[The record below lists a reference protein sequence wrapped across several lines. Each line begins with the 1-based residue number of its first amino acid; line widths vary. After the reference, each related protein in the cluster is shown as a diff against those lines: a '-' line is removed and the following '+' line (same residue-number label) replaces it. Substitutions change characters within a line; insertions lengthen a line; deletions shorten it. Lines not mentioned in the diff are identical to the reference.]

1 MGKPKFTKMQQAAI
15 DIKNKNILVSA
26 AAGSGKTAVLVSRII
41 DRVLDKDNPVD
52 IDRILVMTFTRAAAS
67 QMKEKILEAINE
79 ERLKNPHDKNLSRQ
93 YMLVHNAYI
102 MTIDSFCMSVV
113 RSHFEEIGL
122 SPDFRMADDAEI
134 TLIKNDVL
142 SEVLEEC
149 YENGDESFLRMTEI
163 FASNKTDT
171 NIEDLIL
178 NIENYSESY
187 PDPKGWIETCIQ
199 YNDSLINGSDDEPLE
214 NACIEDK
221 YEWILIYLS
230 SVRDELNYLRRILD
244 EAGDICS
251 AEFGPLPYLEAIEN
265 DIEKVD
271 RLLGFSDYND
281 LYLRSIDDEMLK
293 IKSLATYRLPKEE
306 TVTAAEIEARTVL
319 RDQVK
324 AIRDK
329 YKKSFT
335 SIVDTISS
343 MSPDSIDK
351 GMKMMS
357 SPVRELASLSMLFL
371 ERFEE
376 KKRELN
382 VVDFSDIAHMCLD
395 ILKAEDGNTARQY
408 REFFKEIYVDEYQ
421 DSNFVQEEI
430 LNLISNETDTT
441 GNVFMV
447 GDVKQSI
454 YGFRNAKPE
463 IFIDKYDRF
472 EKYSEDSDIQSRDVC
487 VNLSHNFRSR
497 GEVLTS
503 INNIFKKVMTRELGG
518 IEYDEDASLHQ
529 GRQFADVSCD
539 NETEVNLFISGKDTP
554 DKESEALMVAT
565 KIKYLMDNMMVEDSS
580 CEEGRRPLKYSDI
593 VILFRTLKNWDTTF
607 RDILESQGIPV
618 FVTSS
623 VGYFEALEVKTILNF
638 LKIIDNPLQDIP
650 FAQVMMSVIGDF
662 NEEDVALIRAEFKDG
677 YLYEA
682 FMNYFNTHCIEENAT
697 VSKLNEKVIS
707 FNERINEYRR
717 KSEYLSVS
725 EILTEIID
733 GEYGNIIKAMP
744 GGKKKFANL
753 NMLLEKAL
761 EYGKTSY
768 KGIFQFNRYIETIRK
783 YEVDYG
789 EANLSDEN
797 DDTVR
802 IMSIHKSK
810 GLEFPVCFV
819 SGISK
824 KINFKDTSAPVLTDG
839 QFAIATDIIDI
850 ERRVKSKSLFKLA
863 IGKKKHSEILAEE
876 LRLLYVAMTRAKEKL
891 ILTGCVK
898 DETTVSN
905 SLVTLENMKS
915 YLDMYIL
922 ASDKGVVDNIRL
934 SYYTEKD
941 LIDDAVKESV
951 SNEAMRAELIRLIL
965 GESDIK
971 ETDDEILKR
980 LEFTYPYED
989 KGYVKLSVSQLM
1001 HNSEKPSIN
1010 EESEN
1015 AETTAY
1021 MYEETHGNNAE
1032 DNIEEKAGNKGETSE
1047 DRRGALHGTAVHR
1060 ILEIWDYNREVSRD
1074 SVRDFLKYAEDEML
1088 MEEELFGI
1096 VNEDE
1101 IYNFLTSDIA
1111 ERMKEADKR
1120 GELRR
1125 EQPFVICDNEDDPE
1139 SMLVQGVID
1148 AFFFE
1153 DDKIVLVDY
1162 KTNNVKTEKAL
1173 KDKYKIQLGY
1183 YAKALNRMLHKEI
1196 KESVIYSTVL
1206 NRCISI

>member
-41 DRVLDKDNPVD
+41 DRVLNKENPVD

-102 MTIDSFCMSVV
+102 MTIDSFCMNVV

-142 SEVLEEC
+142 SEILEEC
-149 YENGDESFLRMTEI
+149 YENGDENFLRMTEV
-163 FASNKTDT
+163 FASKKTDI

-178 NIENYSESY
+178 KIENYSESY
-187 PDPKGWIETCIQ
+187 PDPKGWIESCVQ
-199 YNDSLINGSDDEPLE
+199 FNDSILSGNDEKTGE
-214 NACIEDK
+214 SISIEDK
-221 YEWILIYLS
+221 YEWLASYLL
-230 SVRDELNYLRRILD
+230 SVRNELNYLRRILD
-244 EAGDICS
+244 EAGDICTV
-251 AEFGPLPYLEAIEN
+251 ENGPVVYLEAIER

-281 LYLRSIDDEMLK
+281 LYLRSLDEDILK
-293 IKSLATYRLPKEE
+293 FGSLATYRMPKEG
-306 TVTAAEIEARTVL
+306 TVSAAEINERTILKNRVA
-319 RDQVK
+319 K
-324 AIRDK
+324 IRDK
-329 YKKSFT
+329 FKSSFK
-335 SIVDTISS
+335 SIVEAVSS
-343 MSPDSIDK
+343 MSPEIIDK
-351 GMKMMS
+351 GMKMMAC
-357 SPVRELASLSMLFL
+357 PVSELAKISLLFL
-371 ERFEE
+371 TRFNE

-395 ILKAEDGNTARQY
+395 ILKAEDSNTARQY

-430 LNLISNETDTT
+430 LKLISNETDTT

-463 IFIDKYDRF
+463 IFIEKYDRYA
-472 EKYSEDSDIQSRDVC
+472 KYSDNYDDSSRDVC

-503 INNIFKKVMTRELGG
+503 INNIFKKIMTKELGG
-518 IEYDEDASLHQ
+518 IEYDDDAKLNQ
-529 GRQFADVSCD
+529 GRQFEDFGCD
-539 NETEVNLFISGKDTP
+539 NETEVNLYILEKD
-554 DKESEALMVAT
+554 DKEKESEALMVANR
-565 KIKYLMDNMMVEDSS
+565 IKYLMQNMFVEDSS
-580 CEEGRRPLKYSDI
+580 CEDGRRPLKYSDI
-593 VILFRTLKNWDTTF
+593 VILFRTLKKWDTVF
-607 RDILESQGIPV
+607 RDVLESQGIPV
-618 FVTSS
+618 FITSS
-623 VGYFEALEVKTILNF
+623 VGYFEADEVKTTLNF
-638 LKIIDNPLQDIP
+638 LKIVDNPLQDIP
-650 FAQVMMSVIGDF
+650 LAQVMMSVIGDF
-662 NEEDVALIRAEFKDG
+662 SEEDVAIIRSEFKDG

-682 FMNYFNTHCIEENAT
+682 FINYFNTHCTGENAVDT
-697 VSKLNEKVIS
+697 TLCKKVIS
-707 FNERINEYRR
+707 FNEKINEYRK

-753 NMLLEKAL
+753 NMLLKKAI

-768 KGIFQFNRYIETIRK
+768 KGIFQFNRYIETIKK
-783 YEVDYG
+783 YEIDYG

-824 KINFKDTSAPVLTDG
+824 SINYMDTNAAVLTDG

-850 ERRVKSKSLFKLA
+850 ERRVKSKSLYKYA
-863 IGKKKHSEILAEE
+863 IAKKKRSEILAEE

-891 ILTGCVK
+891 ILTGVVK
-898 DETTVSN
+898 DEMTLTN
-905 SLVTLENMKS
+905 PLVTLENMSS

-922 ASDKGVVDNIRL
+922 ASDKGVVDGIRL
-934 SYYTEKD
+934 SFYTKND
-941 LIDDAVKESV
+941 LIDDAVKEV
-951 SNEAMRAELIRLIL
+951 ISNEALRLELIRLTL
-965 GESDIK
+965 GESDFK
-971 ETDDEILKR
+971 EYDNEIAKR
-980 LEFTYPYED
+980 LEFSYPYED
-989 KGYVKLSVSQLM
+989 KGYVKLGVSQIM
-1001 HNSEKPSIN
+1001 HNSQKPIIAEDSDYA
-1010 EESEN
+1010 ES
-1015 AETTAY
+1015 TAY
-1021 MYEETHGNNAE
+1021 LYEETNE
-1032 DNIEEKAGNKGETSE
+1032 DETYDKETSSNNN
-1047 DRRGALHGTAVHR
+1047 RGALHGTAVHR
-1060 ILEIWDYNREVSRD
+1060 ILEIWDYSREVTHE

-1088 MEEELFGI
+1088 MEEKLFGI

-1101 IYNFLTSDIA
+1101 IYSFLTSDIA
-1111 ERMKEADKR
+1111 KRMKEADER

-1125 EQPFVICDNEDDPE
+1125 EQPFVICDDENDPE

-1153 DDKIVLVDY
+1153 DDMIVIVDY

-1173 KDKYKIQLGY
+1173 KDKYKIQLDY
-1183 YAKALNRMLHKEI
+1183 YAKALKRMLNKEI